1 VAPRVLVVEDEPN
14 IVESLSFLMK
24 REGFEVQIAGDGTAA
39 LRLVERERPDLVV
52 LDVMLPRRD
61 GYDVCKAIRADRRLD
76 GVRILMLSAKGR
88 ELDRRKGMALGADDY
103 VTKPF
108 STRELIDRVRA
119 LLGLPQG

>member
-1 VAPRVLVVEDEPN
+1 MAPRVLVVEDEPN

-24 REGFEVQIAGDGTAA
+24 REGFDVQVAGDGTAA

-88 ELDRRKGMALGADDY
+88 ELDRRKGIALGADDY